1 MLPIVIEMEAPD
13 WAESLMEF
21 TRRLRA
27 AFGRRLVRVIA
38 LPSPDLQ
45 VYDSNVLVVL
55 DGFDREDVRRVLELG
70 LEVDERINPLVVGRD
85 EEDAVE
91 AFTAPMGLS
100 RWRAESLMEFTRRLR
115 AAFGRRLVRVIA
127 LPSPDLQVYDSNV
140 LVVLDG
146 FDREDVRRVLE
157 LGLEVDER
165 INPLVVGRDEEDAV
179 EAFTAEGGEGV
190 EA

>member
-91 AFTAPMGLS
+91 AFTA
-100 RWRAESLMEFTRRLR
+100 
-115 AAFGRRLVRVIA
+115 
-127 LPSPDLQVYDSNV
+127 
-140 LVVLDG
+140 
-146 FDREDVRRVLE
+146 
-157 LGLEVDER
+157 
-165 INPLVVGRDEEDAV
+165 
-179 EAFTAEGGEGV
+179 EGGEGV